1 LYRLGEMLSNI
12 RTTSAVPGRGRVQA
26 VNIERNKKKYRP
38 TLRIRVRRT
47 LGFALGVFFLA
58 LIDFGYHI
66 LPGLTR
72 RFKRKTK

>member
-1 LYRLGEMLSNI
+1 M
-12 RTTSAVPGRGRVQA
+12 QA
-26 VNIERNKKKYRP
+26 VNIKRNKKKYRP
-38 TLRIRVRRT
+38 TLRIKVRRT
-47 LGFALGVFFLA
+47 LGFALGFFFLV